1 MQQQLAHQ
9 LTQNVKLLQKA
20 ALWHNGKVLIVKR
33 SSDSVTRPD
42 KWDLPGG
49 NSEWP
54 ITATENLRDLHVAD
68 LQREVFEETGIEIT
82 SEQVT
87 KCVYIGT
94 YFDFDKD
101 MYSLILGWKVELP
114 DDFSPASI
122 LLSDEHQDFGWMTA
136 EEFDQ
141 YDFGFAGET
150 KGFIREIIVGS

>member
-1 MQQQLAHQ
+1 M
-9 LTQNVKLLQKA
+9 
-20 ALWHNGKVLIVKR
+20 
-33 SSDSVTRPD
+33 
-42 KWDLPGG
+42 
-49 NSEWP
+49 
-54 ITATENLRDLHVAD
+54 AD

-114 DDFSPASI
+114 EDFSAASI

-136 EEFDQ
+136 DEFDQ